1 MDVTSE
7 DKTLKLLELLKI
19 RLKVKHV
26 FYTALVLFVI
36 FSISFWLA
44 RNVYTPLN
52 INSEDTKTDLFIQQ
66 HFEKKVKEN
75 IEKMLKQLF
84 GKKTYYVSVFADLNY
99 TDKEEIAT
107 EITPK
112 VVSENYQETVSQSF
126 ENNNNFKKG
135 GYPGPYDESMVSP
148 VSSFPSLI
156 DSEIKVDEDSEEQAI
171 EELPGF
177 PTLTP
182 LRDEVEPAFKTLM
195 GEKKDDKSINQQ
207 DKKLKTDYVYFNKQE
222 VRTKIPRNQISRL
235 MVSIIIDQ
243 EVFDLYGISTENIQS
258 LVRNTAA
265 IDETRGDR
273 LLISYLPLANKG
285 LAWSKFWLKNKPLF
299 DKINEAMIKYRNY
312 ILAVVVLLIL
322 GGIYLIVRKVMGVM
336 KQRKLQKEEEERLL
350 KEQEEEEIEEEQI
363 NEAKERRDA
372 VFGLATNEPE
382 KFASLVSNWIE

>member
-1 MDVTSE
+1 M
-7 DKTLKLLELLKI
+7 LKI

-26 FYTALVLFVI
+26 FYTMLFVVVI
-36 FSISFWLA
+36 FSISYWLA

-52 INSEDTKTDLFIQQ
+52 TNSENTKTDLFIQQ

-99 TDKEEIAT
+99 SDKEEIST

-112 VVSENYQETVSQSF
+112 IVSENYQETVSQSF

-135 GYPGPYDESMVSP
+135 GYPGPIDESMISP
-148 VSSFPSLI
+148 VSSYPGLVESTEE
-156 DSEIKVDEDSEEQAI
+156 SESELGTEEDINTVED
-171 EELPGF
+171 LPGF
-177 PTLTP
+177 PSLTP
-182 LRDEVEPAFKTLM
+182 LEEEENPTFKALL
-195 GEKKDDKSINQQ
+195 GERQDDKSVNQQ
-207 DKKLKTDYVYFNKQE
+207 DKKQKMDYVYFNKQE
-222 VRTKIPRNQISRL
+222 VKTVIPRNQISRL

-243 EVFDLYGISTENIQS
+243 EVFDLYGISTGNIENLI
-258 LVRNTAA
+258 RNAAA
-265 IDETRGDR
+265 IDEERGDR

-299 DKINEAMIKYRNY
+299 DKLNEAAIKYRNY
-312 ILAVVVLLIL
+312 ILAIIGLLVL
-322 GGIYLIVRKVMGVM
+322 GAIYLIVRKVMGVI

-372 VFGLATNEPE
+372 VFGMATNEPE
-382 KFASLVSNWIE
+382 KFASIVSNWIQ